1 MTDTSKPPPGFATR
15 LAEACAALNLFCSPA
30 QRQALLGY
38 LALLQRWNGTYNLTS
53 VRDPA
58 AMFTQHLADCVAVV
72 PAVQRHLEAG
82 PRALHGRVLDVGS
95 GGGLPGVVLAV
106 LLPELQ
112 VTCVDAVAKKTAFVR
127 QIASELRLPNLQAV
141 HARVE
146 SLKAAPFDLITSR
159 AFASLADF
167 IRLTQ
172 ALLAPGGAWMAMKGR
187 VPQDEMNALPTGID
201 VFHVE
206 PLQVPGLDAQRC
218 LVWMRPVSDPD
229 SAPPAR
235 A

>member
-1 MTDTSKPPPGFATR
+1 
-15 LAEACAALNLFCSPA
+15 
-30 QRQALLGY
+30 
-38 LALLQRWNGTYNLTS
+38 
-53 VRDPA
+53 
-58 AMFTQHLADCVAVV
+58 
-72 PAVQRHLEAG
+72 
-82 PRALHGRVLDVGS
+82 
-95 GGGLPGVVLAV
+95 
-106 LLPELQ
+106 
-112 VTCVDAVAKKTAFVR
+112 
-127 QIASELRLPNLQAV
+127 V
-141 HARVE
+141 HARVD

-187 VPQDEMNALPTGID
+187 APQDEMNALPTGID

-218 LVWMRPVSDPD
+218 LVWMRPVSHPD